1 MSVDRIPTVP
11 YVAGRRGALARALAR
26 EAARLQGAAH
36 WPTLPE
42 SERKRLVSEADT
54 VIAGWVDDGI
64 LVEFL
69 QEFRER

>member
-1 MSVDRIPTVP
+1 MADRVPTVP

-26 EAARLQGAAH
+26 EAARLQGVANWHA
-36 WPTLPE
+36 LPE
-42 SERKRLVSEADT
+42 AERERLVDEANLVVAT
-54 VIAGWVDDGI
+54 WVGEGV